1 MIQIK
6 IFGKLTELF
15 GTDTYSTSFDKK
27 TVAELKAQ
35 LHNTFPT
42 LATMTY
48 LVVVNN
54 QKANDDTIIPVNAS
68 LALLPPYSGG

>member
-1 MIQIK
+1 MITIQV
-6 IFGKLTELF
+6 FGKLTEIL
-15 GTDTYSTSFDKK
+15 GTNTYTTDFTKK

-35 LHNTFPT
+35 LHHTFPT

>member
-27 TVAELKAQ
+27 TVSFPVEKVGM
-35 LHNTFPT
+35 TFRP
-42 LATMTY
+42 Y
-48 LVVVNN
+48 L
-54 QKANDDTIIPVNAS
+54 P
-68 LALLPPYSGG
+68 LLQ